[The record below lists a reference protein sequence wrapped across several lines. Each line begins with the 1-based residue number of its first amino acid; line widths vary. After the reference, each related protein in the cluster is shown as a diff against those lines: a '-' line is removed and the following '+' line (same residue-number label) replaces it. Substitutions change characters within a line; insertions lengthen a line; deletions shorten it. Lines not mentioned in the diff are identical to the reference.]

1 MALTPIE
8 ELKVLL
14 REEKVP
20 FFSDEELD
28 YHLGDCGGDVKRAAS
43 RLLII
48 KAENDS
54 LQISGMTTADTSR
67 YFLRLAA
74 LYRPN
79 ASGIMKGG

>member
-1 MALTPIE
+1 MDPMIALRMI
-8 ELKVLL
+8 L
-14 REEKVP
+14 REDQLP
-20 FFSDEELD
+20 FFDEAELL
-28 YHLGDCGGDVKRAAS
+28 YHLEDCGGDVKKTAY

-79 ASGIMKGG
+79 ASGILPGG

>member
-1 MALTPIE
+1 MEPLNT
-8 ELKVLL
+8 LKTLL
-14 REEKVP
+14 REDELP
-20 FFSDEELD
+20 FFTDDALLF
-28 YHLGDCGGDVKRAAS
+28 HLEDCGGDVKRTAY
-43 RLLII
+43 RLLIV

-79 ASGIMKGG
+79 ASGVLPGG